1 MAPNTR
7 SRKQPPPA
15 ASTTTAPQPEQATQ
29 GGPPTV
35 TIGRHTATL
44 TRCSDL
50 LAVTVARTT
59 EEIEAME
66 PGQVLA
72 LGAAALAGC
81 WPDGVTWP
89 ARLRP
94 RPWDPSKRSDRYGQ
108 EVFDGLCSAGHPT
121 VHVIHACQVALRWAW
136 SLMVSE
142 QQVEDA
148 VGNSSARGG
157 AA

>member
-15 ASTTTAPQPEQATQ
+15 ESDAPAPQAEQS
-29 GGPPTV
+29 GPPTV

-50 LAVTVARTT
+50 LAVTVARTP
-59 EEIEAME
+59 EEIDAME

-81 WPDGVTWP
+81 WPDSVTWP

-94 RPWDPSKRSDRYGQ
+94 RPWDPSKRADRYGQ

-121 VHVIHACQVALRWAW
+121 VHVILACQAALGWAW
-136 SLMVSE
+136 SLIVSE
-142 QQVEDA
+142 QQVEEA